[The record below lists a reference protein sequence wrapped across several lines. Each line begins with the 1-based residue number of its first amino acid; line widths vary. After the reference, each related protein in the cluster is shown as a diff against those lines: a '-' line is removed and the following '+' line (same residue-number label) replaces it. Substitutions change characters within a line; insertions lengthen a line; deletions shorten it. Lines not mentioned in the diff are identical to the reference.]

1 MHMAV
6 QLDSTAEYVVE
17 VPLVDV
23 ELFRT
28 SSGAE
33 WNCPSAVSNIA
44 HFSLLLLLIIRE

>member
-23 ELFRT
+23 ELFKT
-28 SSGAE
+28 STSAE